1 MALLET
7 QSDAEI
13 PLFNSMWSFLIP
25 RALQVLDGS
34 SVRMIKTF
42 VQASSGEGASSGNTS
57 LTVQFRAQ
65 LEKLMQTL
73 GQSPSFVKCIKPRD
87 VISGHHLLFIFLM
100 YLFLARLSPLTPPS
114 GSNAFDSTK
123 VLMQLVSS
131 GVIETQVRL
140 RSLVLPP
147 ATQSSILYD
156 FRLIREFSVCEHR
169 AGTFA

>member
-1 MALLET
+1 M
-7 QSDAEI
+7 
-13 PLFNSMWSFLIP
+13 P
-25 RALQVLDGS
+25 RAFQVLDGS

-42 VQASSGEGASSGNTS
+42 VQASSGEGTSSGNTS

-87 VISGHHLLFIFLM
+87 VISGLHLLHF
-100 YLFLARLSPLTPPS
+100 RLSPLTPPS

-131 GVIETQVRL
+131 GVIETQVWQRL
-140 RSLVLPP
+140 LVLPP
-147 ATQSSILYD
+147 ATQSVILND
-156 FRLIREFSVCEHR
+156 F
-169 AGTFA
+169 A